1 MKVAEK
7 IEKYIDLISD
17 RNRLDK
23 FTEEEQDPIYDLEEE
38 ILTAYGLPGSF
49 YFSTLLQKMA
59 VNEDDSGVSV
69 ELFMELISLVAEEY
83 LTSSPK
89 TNREILIHAK
99 EHKLSCDNVL
109 MYMDIIT
116 HTYCVFVYEQLY
128 MRNIITI
135 EEALYA
141 LEYYKRNEDDINP
154 TLLYSDDFDVK
165 INFDKFFELKNNG
178 APYIEEYLKHEIDV
192 RLRTEADDKD
202 LYSIAFDVK
211 RWKKFIEV
219 DKFYIVKIEVNE
231 EDDNYECHVDIVYQN
246 SFKKWLAAVIIC
258 DKIVLELFLDNSR
271 FAIHASLLR
280 SNIEEGVRYLN
291 LRKHFKMKHLEING
305 LSMKLKKETD
315 SDFYVLQKV
324 NINNPYYYNENIT
337 ELVDKRDDLPF

>member
-1 MKVAEK
+1 MIPK
-7 IEKYIDLISD
+7 I
-17 RNRLDK
+17 
-23 FTEEEQDPIYDLEEE
+23 
-38 ILTAYGLPGSF
+38 
-49 YFSTLLQKMA
+49 
-59 VNEDDSGVSV
+59 
-69 ELFMELISLVAEEY
+69 
-83 LTSSPK
+83 
-89 TNREILIHAK
+89 
-99 EHKLSCDNVL
+99 KLSKL
-109 MYMDIIT
+109 
-116 HTYCVFVYEQLY
+116 Q
-128 MRNIITI
+128 
-135 EEALYA
+135 
-141 LEYYKRNEDDINP
+141 
-154 TLLYSDDFDVK
+154 

-202 LYSIAFDVK
+202 FYSIAFDVK

-305 LSMKLKKETD
+305 LSMKLKKESD
-315 SDFYVLQKV
+315 SDFYILQKV
-324 NINNPYYYNENIT
+324 KINNPNYNYQHIK
-337 ELVDKRDDLPF
+337 ELVDNRDDLPF

>member
-1 MKVAEK
+1 MKVSEK

-38 ILTAYGLPGSF
+38 ILTAYGLPGS
-49 YFSTLLQKMA
+49 YYYSTLLQKLA

-69 ELFMELISLVAEEY
+69 ELFMELISIIAEEY

-99 EHKLSCDNVL
+99 EHKLSSDNVL

-128 MRNIITI
+128 MRNIISI
-135 EEALYA
+135 DEALYA
-141 LEYYKRNEDDINP
+141 LEYYKKNEDDINP
-154 TLLYSDDFDVK
+154 TLVDSDDFEVK

-202 LYSIAFDVK
+202 FYSIAFEVK
-211 RWKKFIEV
+211 RWRKYLEV
-219 DKFYIVKIEVNE
+219 GTFYIVKIEVNE
-231 EDDNYECHVDIVYQN
+231 EEECYVDILYRTA
-246 SFKKWLAAVIIC
+246 FKKWLAAVIIC
-258 DKIVLELFLDNSR
+258 DKTILELFFDNSR

-280 SNIEEGVRYLN
+280 SNIEEGVRYMN
-291 LRKHFKMKHLEING
+291 LRKHFKMKHLEIDG
-305 LSMKLKKETD
+305 LNMKLKKEAD

-324 NINNPYYYNENIT
+324 KINNPYYNYQHIK
-337 ELVDKRDDLPF
+337 ELVDNREDLPF